1 MLDREKPL
9 SYTGMMTRLNR
20 LSYCPLILL
29 LSISF
34 LVQTFAENVHSP
46 LVVFLVRHAE
56 KVDTSADPALS
67 AEGIARA
74 QSLKV
79 TLRDAGITHV
89 HSSDYKRTRDT
100 AAPIAALLEK
110 NVQLYD
116 SLNPSELVS
125 KLMTEGGRH
134 LVVGHSNTTPALVK
148 RLGGKPGPPI
158 VEKNEYDRLYIITVN
173 SDGSVN
179 TVLRRYPPRFDF

>member
-1 MLDREKPL
+1 
-9 SYTGMMTRLNR
+9 MMISPYR
-20 LSYCPLILL
+20 LSYLPLILL

-34 LVQTFAENVHSP
+34 LLRPSCEDSHSP

-56 KVDTSADPALS
+56 KVDTSADAALS
-67 AEGIARA
+67 AAGIARA
-74 QSLKV
+74 QALAA

-100 AAPIAALLEK
+100 AAPIATLIGK
-110 NVQLYD
+110 DVQLYD
-116 SLNPSELVS
+116 PLNPSELVS
-125 KLMTEGGRH
+125 KLKTDGGRH

-158 VEKNEYDRLYIITVN
+158 VEKNEYDRLYIITLN
-173 SDGSVN
+173 SDDSVN
-179 TVLRRYPPRFDF
+179 TVLLRYNPS